1 MRVSGEEVL
10 RVSQLSTLG
19 PDGVISVMGNVSTAP
34 ARRGSGE
41 ANPLPAASE
50 FVLYHPAAKTAEA
63 RRVAEIV
70 DKEPEVREDV
80 VASLRARIESGGYQV
95 SGVEIAEMMV
105 RRCLADR
112 VR

>member
-10 RVSQLSTLG
+10 RVSKLG
-19 PDGVISVMGNVSTAP
+19 PNGLFAVMGTVTTAP
-34 ARRGSGE
+34 IGRGGE
-41 ANPLPAASE
+41 LNAASE
-50 FVLYHPAAKTAEA
+50 FHLYSGSPVEQAEA
-63 RRVAEIV
+63 RHVAEIV

-95 SGVEIAEMMV
+95 SGEQIAEMMV

>member
-10 RVSQLSTLG
+10 RVSKLG

-34 ARRGSGE
+34 ARRGGSQ
-41 ANPLPAASE
+41 LPAASE
-50 FVLYHPAAKTAEA
+50 FVLYHPASADKAEA
-63 RRVAEIV
+63 RRVAEMV
-70 DKEPEVREDV
+70 EKEPDVREDV

-95 SGVEIAEMMV
+95 SGEQIAEMMV